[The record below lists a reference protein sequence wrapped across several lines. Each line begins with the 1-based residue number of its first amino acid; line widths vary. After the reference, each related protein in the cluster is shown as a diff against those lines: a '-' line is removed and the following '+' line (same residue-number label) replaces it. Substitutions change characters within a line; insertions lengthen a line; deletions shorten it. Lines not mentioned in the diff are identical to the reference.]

1 MGGYLE
7 LYKTDSTKIKEQLY
21 HKLTADYLPEIY
33 NANMEEWYGTF
44 QNFIKSRK
52 HTFDYRHVS
61 YERIIE
67 KLQKDYFLLEQ
78 YEFMAILEWFTF
90 YYESE
95 VETHENFLS
104 DHGLISIGT
113 LGSRYE
119 MTIFFGLGCDGILT
133 FYFPLEKPRSFW
145 NDGIP
150 PLNAE
155 ETILV
160 IDYLILLC
168 IKIAEID
175 QYPHLEELKSD
186 LDEDNLKNNLNLNI
200 SASQHIESYLLQK
213 QNGSDDRDMKHLFE
227 GGYNYIPGILSDLK
241 KNLAGYGEMIYKD
254 DLF

>member
-21 HKLTADYLPEIY
+21 HKLTADYLPEVY
-33 NANMEEWYGTF
+33 NTNMEEWYGTF

-61 YERIIE
+61 YEPIIE
-67 KLQKDYFLLEQ
+67 KLQKEYFLLEQ

-90 YYESE
+90 YYETE
-95 VETHENFLS
+95 LETNEHFLS
-104 DHGLISIGT
+104 DHGLTSIGT

-133 FYFPLEKPRSFW
+133 FYFPLEKPLSFW
-145 NDGIP
+145 NDGMM

-155 ETILV
+155 EMELV
-160 IDYLILLC
+160 IDYIILLC
-168 IKIAEID
+168 YKIAEMD
-175 QYPHLEELKSD
+175 QYPHLKELKSD
-186 LDEDNLKNNLNLNI
+186 LDEDILKSNLNLDL
-200 SASQHIESYLLQK
+200 STTRHIEWYLDQK
-213 QNGSDDRDMKHLFE
+213 QNGAHDRDMDHLFE
-227 GGYNYIPGILSDLK
+227 GGYNYIPGILSDIK
-241 KNLAGYGEMIYKD
+241 KNLSGYRELIYKD